1 MNKIVIEVTS
11 NGWETTATING
22 KSIKRSMLQQHLDLK
37 VLKVILKAK
46 MIYRK
51 KYMTL

>member
-1 MNKIVIEVTS
+1 MNKIIIEVTS
-11 NGWETTATING
+11 DGWEQPSPLMVR
-22 KSIKRSMLQQHLDLK
+22 SIKRSMLQQHLALK

-51 KYMTL
+51 KYMML